1 MMDGTTRKISRV
13 SWNLRFGERAR
24 PPRDVQKMRVRN
36 ATDKKRKSFQRSA
49 KPTRP
54 KIANIHSGKG
64 LAMAYQMQTIEA
76 DEVARNGV
84 LGTHFGQR

>member
-1 MMDGTTRKISRV
+1 MDGTTHNFAGFERS
-13 SWNLRFGERAR
+13 LRFGERAR
-24 PPRDVQKMRVRN
+24 PAREVQKLWVRS

-49 KPTRP
+49 KPTRR
-54 KIANIHSGKG
+54 IMANVQSGKG
-64 LAMAYQMQTIEA
+64 LAMASEMLLVRA